1 MVVRVLGVINML
13 YGAASLVLGV
23 LTCMKNITALR
34 VGLVLNYV
42 IATLQLLVLNLCGV
56 GIMVVAILQAH
67 PVLGL
72 RRKLQA
78 EGALLGTGV

>member
-67 PVLGL
+67 RVLGL